1 MTENLNE
8 IINQEETEARIIKPN
23 PCPYVMAALP
33 SYRQHCDGLMSQHPE
48 HVSADNVRNFQNNNV
63 NKFLSSYGLGMV
75 KGKPLDD
82 NVTKRYKRV
91 FDKFTNSKYM
101 TDAEI
106 TLDSGG
112 FQLQVGYGTKEET
125 DTLIELYHNF
135 IRAEGDKI
143 DYAFT
148 LDLAPGA
155 TTCLY
160 DSWSEMEAYN
170 HKSYQASADLP
181 EELRKKMLYIHHF
194 RTPKINEIWKR
205 MLFDMNMADSFD
217 NFATGGLVSF
227 SNSSQQFPVILY
239 VVPLIQIL
247 RYALDRGLKKFRFHV
262 LGASEYKDQIAHE
275 FFKRHIKKIHDID
288 IEITYDSSTIFK
300 VLAMSRFIYVPDW
313 NHNQLWKMN
322 IREDELDKN
331 FKNWGKSHSRL
342 FYELANKAC
351 TPYGMTPINSIDDPL
366 YYLDPQGKTCHRTDA
381 PKTVLSRIGYMYGI
395 WHMLSMFKQVHNRC
409 VSMVDNLYP
418 IYESGDIVEFDRQIE
433 NCMIGFNNG
442 KISKRI
448 SSRTVSIANSL
459 NALTEL
465 DLDYAD
471 HLVERYMG
479 NDECPQLTGEAS
491 CTF

>member
-8 IINQEETEARIIKPN
+8 IVNQENNGTLVKPN

-48 HVSADNVRNFQNNNV
+48 HVSAQAVKNFQNANV

-75 KGKPLDD
+75 KGKPIDD
-82 NVTKRYKRV
+82 KVTERYKRV
-91 FDKFTNSKYM
+91 FDKFTNREYLS
-101 TDAEI
+101 DAEI

-112 FQLQVGYGTKEET
+112 FQLQVGYGTKDET

-160 DSWSEMEAYN
+160 DTWGEMESYN
-170 HKSYQASADLP
+170 HKSYGASAALP
-181 EELRKKMLYIHHF
+181 DELRKKMLYIHHF

-205 MLFDMNMADSFD
+205 MLFDMGMADNFE

-239 VVPLIQIL
+239 VVPLIHIL
-247 RYALDRGLKKFRFHV
+247 HYAKERGLKKFRFHV

-275 FFKRHIKKIHDID
+275 FFRHHIKKIHDID

-313 NHNQLWKMN
+313 QHQQLWKMT
-322 IREDELDKN
+322 IREDLLDTN
-331 FKNWGKSHSRL
+331 FKNYGKTHSQL
-342 FYELANKAC
+342 FYELTNKAC
-351 TPYGMTPINSIDDPL
+351 TPYGMQPINPIDDPL
-366 YYLDPQGKTCHRTDA
+366 YYLDPQGKTCHRNDA

-395 WHMLSMFKQVHNRC
+395 WHMLGMFKQVHDLGSNL
-409 VSMVDNLYP
+409 VQELYP
-418 IYESGDIVEFDRQIE
+418 IYESGDRVEFDSRIE
-433 NCMIGFNNG
+433 DCMIGFNNG

-448 SSRTVSIANSL
+448 SARTVSIANSL
-459 NALTEL
+459 DALTEL
-465 DLDYAD
+465 DIDYAD

-479 NDECPQLTGEAS
+479 NDECPSLTGNEA